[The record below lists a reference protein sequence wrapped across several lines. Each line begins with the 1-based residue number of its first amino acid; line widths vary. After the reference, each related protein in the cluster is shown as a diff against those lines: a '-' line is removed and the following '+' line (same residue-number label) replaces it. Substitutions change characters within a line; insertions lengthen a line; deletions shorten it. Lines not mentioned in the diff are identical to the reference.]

1 MSRPFPARV
10 ASVRF
15 ATDGTTDGA
24 ADASRAAASLL
35 AASPRVAAAGPGLCR
50 ADARGWERRGGEA
63 ALARALRASASA
75 AGLGVTGVGI
85 ADVPV
90 AADAAALLSAE
101 RGGAP
106 VIVPA
111 GGAARFL
118 SALPLSALPLPAD
131 LLETLRALGL
141 RRAGELAAR
150 PREELEARFGPD
162 GLRAHRLARGEDD
175 RPFRALRPDAPP
187 EAEIALEPPADSLE
201 PLLFALRHLL
211 ARVCAD
217 LAVLGRGAARLDL
230 EMAMEDGTRQT
241 AAIVPARPTRR
252 DGLLHDLG
260 RAALE
265 RTGEGTG
272 RLSAP
277 VAGLAV
283 RVARLAA
290 LEARQGDLFRAE
302 WRDPMAA
309 AGVLSR
315 LRARLGEEAV
325 VWPAPR
331 PDPRPESR
339 NAWRPVEMGRG
350 ARETCAAGHV
360 GTPPSA
366 TEESG
371 AREVP
376 GALHLLPEPEP
387 VRVRTEAGRPR
398 ELWDGGG
405 RREVAA
411 VEGPERLSGDWW
423 KDPWRREYFRLCTTD
438 GELLW
443 AFREVRRDGAL
454 RWWLHGWWD

>member
-15 ATDGTTDGA
+15 TTDGA
-24 ADASRAAASLL
+24 MDGAAGAARAAAILL
-35 AASPRVAAAGPGLCR
+35 AASPRVAAAGAGLCR

-63 ALARALRASASA
+63 ALARALRASASS
-75 AGLGVTGVGI
+75 AGLAVTGVGI

-90 AADAAALLSAE
+90 AADAAALLAAE
-101 RGGAP
+101 RGGGP
-106 VIVPA
+106 VIVPP
-111 GGAARFL
+111 GSAARFL
-118 SALPLSALPLPAD
+118 APFPLAALPLPAH

-141 RRAGELAAR
+141 RHAGELAAR

-187 EAEIALEPPADSLE
+187 EAELDLDSPADSLE
-201 PLLFALRHLL
+201 PLLFVLRHLL

-217 LAVLGRGAARLDL
+217 LADLGRGAVRLDL
-230 EMAMEDGTRQT
+230 ELVLEDGTRRT
-241 AAIVPARPTRR
+241 AALVPARPTRR

-265 RTGEGTG
+265 RARDGTG
-272 RLSAP
+272 RLAAP

-283 RVARLAA
+283 RVVGVAA

-315 LRARLGEEAV
+315 IRARLGEEAV

-331 PDPRPESR
+331 SDPRPESR
-339 NAWRPVEMGRG
+339 NAWRPVEMGSG
-350 ARETCAAGHV
+350 ARPEVAP
-360 GTPPSA
+360 PPSA
-366 TEESG
+366 AEDAG

-398 ELWDGGG
+398 ELWDGSGC
-405 RREVAA
+405 REVEA

-423 KDPWRREYFRLCTTD
+423 KDPWRREYFRLCTTG

>member
-1 MSRPFPARV
+1 MSRTFPARV

-15 ATDGTTDGA
+15 AADGA
-24 ADASRAAASLL
+24 AEASRAAAGLL
-35 AASPRVAAAGPGLCR
+35 AASPRVAVAGPGLCR
-50 ADARGWERRGGEA
+50 ADARGWERRGGEM
-63 ALARALRASASA
+63 ALARALRTSASA
-75 AGLGVTGVGI
+75 AGLAVTGVGI

-90 AADAAALLSAE
+90 AADAAALLAAGRDGE
-101 RGGAP
+101 V
-106 VIVPA
+106 VIVPP

-118 SALPLSALPLPAD
+118 APLPLSALPLPVD

-162 GLRAHRLARGEDD
+162 GLRAHRLAGGEDD

-187 EAEIALEPPADSLE
+187 EAELELEPPSDSLE
-201 PLLFALRHLL
+201 PLLFVLRHLL

-230 EMAMEDGTRQT
+230 AMTLEDGTRRT
-241 AAIVPARPTRR
+241 AAIIPARPTRR

-265 RTGEGTG
+265 RAGDGTG

-283 RVARLAA
+283 RVVRLAA
-290 LEARQGDLFRAE
+290 LEARQGDLFRAA

-315 LRARLGEEAV
+315 IRARLGEEAI

-339 NAWRPVEMGRG
+339 NAWRPVAMESG
-350 ARETCAAGHV
+350 ARPEVA
-360 GTPPSA
+360 PSPSA
-366 TEESG
+366 EEGAG

-376 GALHLLPEPEP
+376 GTLHLLPEPEP
-387 VRVRTEAGRPR
+387 VRVRTEAGRPC
-398 ELWDGGG
+398 ELWDGDGC
-405 RREVAA
+405 RKLAA

-423 KDPWRREYFRLCTTD
+423 KDPWRREYFRLCTMD

-443 AFREVRRDGAL
+443 AYREVRRDGAF